1 MTPDQRPKPRKSS
14 TINFSY
20 HDPSRTFDG
29 TPYEAAGASVEQT
42 SNVVKLLRRA
52 IADTAIQVRNAYMQ
66 RNLDT
71 TGETGIENWDNS
83 PENKM
88 LRQFVTATA
97 AMAKK
102 LAALHRATT
111 YDPQHPPKE

>member
-1 MTPDQRPKPRKSS
+1 MAPNQRPKPRKPS

-42 SNVVKLLRRA
+42 GNVVKLLRRA

-111 YDPQHPPKE
+111 YDPQHPPKD